1 MQSGEDMPSLRK
13 GTALLG
19 QRMAKG
25 AKPPFDI
32 TARAF
37 EFALMVVEFA
47 GRLPTGMAERY
58 LAHQLIKSGTAIG
71 TNVEE
76 GDVPSLLGI
85 ALTSSALRKEAREPK
100 YWYQVIGETGTGDS
114 DATAYLAD
122 KALQLV
128 RILSKMIEGVKQAQ

>member
-1 MQSGEDMPSLRK
+1 VQSGEDMPSLRK

-76 GDVPSLLGI
+76 GDVAESTRNLAHKLSI
-85 ALTSSALRKEAREPK
+85 AQRGQRVEVLVSSNWRNRH
-100 YWYQVIGETGTGDS
+100 W
-114 DATAYLAD
+114 
-122 KALQLV
+122 
-128 RILSKMIEGVKQAQ
+128 